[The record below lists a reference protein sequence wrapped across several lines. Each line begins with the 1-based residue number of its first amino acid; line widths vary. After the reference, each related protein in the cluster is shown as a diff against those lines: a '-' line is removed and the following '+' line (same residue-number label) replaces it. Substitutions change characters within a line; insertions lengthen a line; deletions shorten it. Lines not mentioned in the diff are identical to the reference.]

1 MSEPLRG
8 DKDGEAIARRF
19 HELYEELAPLYG
31 WETQPKSRVE
41 WADLPSEQ
49 RGLMLETVRRV
60 MKEFALSAATRTEIV
75 DIVFDGPPSHDNPR
89 FVEVES
95 PPGTSIKFGEW
106 VHREDGYWAIRFT
119 RSATERRTD
128 FGPIDGDPDNTA
140 LENWFPFSAEE
151 LTSLKGCRDELNAI
165 HHACLNPEE
174 IVINDDDT
182 NTVKAVKFFIQGA
195 ICANAELLAL
205 NWGRKP

>member
-1 MSEPLRG
+1 MAADSERG
-8 DKDGEAIARRF
+8 DKTRADALEAIF
-19 HELYEELAPLYG
+19 DEHYCD
-31 WETQPKSRVE
+31 E
-41 WADLPSEQ
+41 WDGKNPSYTSAESLRQ
-49 RGLMLETVRRV
+49 AIAKAHALGAST
-60 MKEFALSAATRTEIV
+60 ALSAVGLTAPTEQMI
-75 DIVFDGPPSHDNPR
+75 DMALAANIPGGSDARDWFLPH
-89 FVEVES
+89 ES
-95 PPGTSIKFGEW
+95 DKAK
-106 VHREDGYWAIRFT
+106 RNIRDVV
-119 RSATERRTD
+119 RAMLSAALVLSATERRTD